1 MIFDSSLKKKF
12 LSTLAIK
19 LPPFDRF
26 VSKIDLEETDS
37 GVKSKDKL
45 ITEIAQ
51 QMKNT
56 PHSLLIPVIGDT
68 GSGKTH
74 FLWELKN
81 SIDIDQF
88 TAFINVPHSRE
99 KFFYNIYSHIIQAFG
114 SERVKEFTQ
123 QFGERFGA
131 TERLYGFFRTQD
143 IAKISLNA
151 FEQLKDKFENL
162 SALQQCIIVLVQH
175 FLKRDTFDVTE
186 RWLLGQLMEM
196 DELFMI
202 NVNEDLSGKGLAET
216 MLKLLIEFYEQGIIL
231 LFDDFGKSAVEFDKL
246 ADMSDM
252 KEVNWAEDIEIDSP
266 TENNQKPDDLQ
277 TILTKI
283 IKKMNSFKIIIT
295 LDQENAENILTG
307 LREKLDSKYISEP
320 IFLPAFSLEDSY
332 FLYLSRIRE
341 FCWNYNLKHPA
352 ADREFD
358 IKRDLD
364 LYYSKIGDDLYFPL
378 NAEILKYIH
387 EYSKGNAR
395 TYLRNLK
402 RISDAIIFEELKLEN
417 LNADYKKYIKYS

>member
-12 LSTLAIK
+12 INTLSIK

-26 VSKIDLEETDS
+26 VSKIDLEETDA

-45 ITEIAQ
+45 IKDIAQ
-51 QMKNT
+51 KMKDT
-56 PHSLLIPVIGDT
+56 HHSLLIPVIGDT

-99 KFFYNIYSHIIQAFG
+99 KFFYSIYSHIIQAFG

-123 QFGERFGA
+123 QFGEKFGA

-162 SALQQCIIVLVQH
+162 SALQQCIIVLIQH

-202 NVNEDLSGKGLAET
+202 NVNEDLSGKDLAET
-216 MLKLLIEFYEQGIIL
+216 MLKLLIEFYDQGIIL

-246 ADMSDM
+246 ADLSDI
-252 KEVNWAEDIEIDSP
+252 KEVNWAEDINIEIQK
-266 TENNQKPDDLQ
+266 NNDQKPDDLQ
-277 TILTKI
+277 TII
-283 IKKMNSFKIIIT
+283 ANMIKKMNSFKIIIT
-295 LDQENAENILTG
+295 LDQENAENIING
-307 LREKLDSKYISEP
+307 FREKLDAKFIGEP
-320 IFLPAFSLEDSY
+320 VYLPTFNLEDAY

-358 IKRDLD
+358 LKRDLD
-364 LYYSKIGDDLYFPL
+364 IYYSKLGDDLYFPL

-402 RISDAIIFEELKLEN
+402 RIFDAIIFEELKLEN
-417 LNADYKKYIKYS
+417 ITDYKKYIKYS